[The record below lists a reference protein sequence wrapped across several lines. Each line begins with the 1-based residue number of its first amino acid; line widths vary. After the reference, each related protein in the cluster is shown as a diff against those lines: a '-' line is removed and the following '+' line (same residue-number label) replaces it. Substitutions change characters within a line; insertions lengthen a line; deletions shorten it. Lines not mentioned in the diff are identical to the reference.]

1 MLLYKA
7 QTTDTYTYDAAGRQT
22 QTTNPSPPNYGAQ
35 PQYATRAYDAE
46 NHVVSQAYTGPNEFY
61 CYKVQMCNGTHT
73 SNDPMADMP
82 TGTTMTYGLGPN
94 GHPLVIAGQPNP
106 TFTGTIT
113 NTIHWD
119 GDDVLFTVDS
129 SGNVELRAGELAMMM
144 TSTGL
149 DVLDRDMT
157 GGLVGD
163 HDSQGFSGWS
173 AAPSFNTGKLVTA
186 HGSFPVGSDSGN
198 SGQFMQN
205 RLDGYNDGYG
215 NTFQGVRSQDSN
227 TGQWSTPDA
236 YAGDVHDPMSQK
248 PYMYNHNNP
257 LQYGDPSGYVPVAA
271 GAAAG
276 GTIVCIVLEPCG
288 AGEAVAGGIAGAI
301 VGIGITVGLVWKAFH
316 RDGPGQATRPGGVPG
331 NWAQGASR
339 SGRGTTW
346 TQDSYNNVRFEPGD
360 PNRKDPNERGPFFKV
375 KINGK
380 SRDASGKP
388 VSDSDPAAHIKP
400 GDFDFGKIT
409 EGASASS
416 SSPH

>member
-1 MLLYKA
+1 
-7 QTTDTYTYDAAGRQT
+7 
-22 QTTNPSPPNYGAQ
+22 
-35 PQYATRAYDAE
+35 
-46 NHVVSQAYTGPNEFY
+46 
-61 CYKVQMCNGTHT
+61 
-73 SNDPMADMP
+73 MADMP
-82 TGTTMTYGLGPN
+82 TGTTMTYGWGPN
-94 GHPLVIAGQPNP
+94 GHPLVIAGQP
-106 TFTGTIT
+106 TFNGTIT

-163 HDSQGFSGWS
+163 HDGQGFSGWS
-173 AAPSFNTGKLVTA
+173 AAPSFNTGGQKVVTA

-257 LQYGDPSGYVPVAA
+257 FAYSDPSGYCANPGSSGT
-271 GAAAG
+271 GACVDFFISASHALG
-276 GTIVCIVLEPCG
+276 LNGDNRGFTGDAEKG
-288 AGEAVAGGIAGAI
+288 A
-301 VGIGITVGLVWKAFH
+301 
-316 RDGPGQATRPGGVPG
+316 
-331 NWAQGASR
+331 
-339 SGRGTTW
+339 
-346 TQDSYNNVRFEPGD
+346 DSYRVQVNLDFAHHSNS
-360 PNRKDPNERGPFFKV
+360 N
-375 KINGK
+375 IQ
-380 SRDASGKP
+380 ASHTHVLG
-388 VSDSDPAAHIKP
+388 I
-400 GDFDFGKIT
+400 DFGKGHDQGSTISWSGNT
-409 EGASASS
+409 ATVHVSNRCGACPAGTPAIHSDFTATLNSNGSVTINGSAGRFPAMEAYKYSNGQSS
-416 SSPH
+416 QIIQSPESAGPLAPLGLTQTKKVSGTSPR